1 MKELHL
7 DPHVS
12 QRGFFEVIDHG
23 KGIGKRPIAKQ
34 MPAKFSNVEEFAPGR
49 APRFGQD
56 NEEVFCN
63 LLGMSKGELERL
75 EEEKVIGGT
84 FTFIRGKPTRIDL
97 IEKQGSCSIDPDYLG
112 ELSKHYGDNIGPT

>member
-7 DPHVS
+7 DPHIT

-34 MPAKFSNVEEFAPGR
+34 MPAKFSNIEEFTPRR
-49 APRFGQD
+49 APRFSQD

-63 LLGMSKGELERL
+63 LLGMSEGELEKL

-84 FTFIRGKPTRIDL
+84 FTFVRGKPTRIDL
-97 IEKQGSCSIDPDYLG
+97 IEKQGSCFVDPNYLS
-112 ELSKHYGDNIGPT
+112 ELHKRYGDDIGPT